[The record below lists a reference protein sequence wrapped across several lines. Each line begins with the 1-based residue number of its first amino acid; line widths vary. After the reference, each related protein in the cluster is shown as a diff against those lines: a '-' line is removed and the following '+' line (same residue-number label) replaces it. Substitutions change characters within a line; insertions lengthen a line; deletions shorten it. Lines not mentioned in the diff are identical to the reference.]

1 MLACI
6 ISVQT
11 NRLRFATAIAVALI
25 AALPLSA
32 CGSTVSASKGEAKET
47 SSMENGRD
55 KAIAAG
61 REFVKLR
68 YPDFVEDRKT
78 PVATDKGDTWEFT
91 YRLPDDMLGGAPVV
105 IFNKVDLSVKE
116 SYRTQ

>member
-1 MLACI
+1 MACI
-6 ISVQT
+6 IST
-11 NRLRFATAIAVALI
+11 RTTKLRFASAIVTAMIMAV
-25 AALPLSA
+25 PLSA
-32 CGSTVSASKGEAKET
+32 CGSTVGASKNEAKET
-47 SSMENGRD
+47 ASMDDGRE

-78 PVATDKGDTWEFT
+78 PIVTDKGDIWEFT

-105 IFNKVDLSVKE
+105 IFKKSDLSVKE

>member
-1 MLACI
+1 MVCI
-6 ISVQT
+6 SSIQT
-11 NRLRFATAIAVALI
+11 TKLRFTVTALTALLVVAS
-25 AALPLSA
+25 LSA
-32 CGSTVSASKGEAKET
+32 CGPTVENAKREAGEK
-47 SSMENGRD
+47 SVMDDGRD

-78 PVATDKGDTWEFT
+78 PIVTDKGDTWEFT

-105 IFNKVDLSVKE
+105 IFKKSDLSVKE

>member
-1 MLACI
+1 MACI
-6 ISVQT
+6 ISTQET
-11 NRLRFATAIAVALI
+11 KPRFALAAVA
-25 AALPLSA
+25 ALMVAVPLSA
-32 CGSTVSASKGEAKET
+32 CGSTVGASKNEAKET
-47 SSMENGRD
+47 SSMEDGRD
-55 KAIAAG
+55 RAIAAG

-78 PVATDKGDTWEFT
+78 PIVTDKGDTWEFT

-105 IFNKVDLSVKE
+105 IFNKADLSVKE

>member
-1 MLACI
+1 MACT
-6 ISVQT
+6 ISTQPT
-11 NRLRFATAIAVALI
+11 KLRVALVAATALIVAV
-25 AALPLSA
+25 PLTA
-32 CGSTVSASKGEAKET
+32 CGSTVSASKNEAKET
-47 SSMENGRD
+47 SAMEDGRD

-78 PVATDKGDTWEFT
+78 PIATDKGDTWEFT

-105 IFNKVDLSVKE
+105 IFNKADLSVKE

>member
-1 MLACI
+1 M
-6 ISVQT
+6 
-11 NRLRFATAIAVALI
+11 AVAI
-25 AALPLSA
+25 FAAMVMAVPLSA
-32 CGSTVSASKGEAKET
+32 CGSTVSSGKSAAKET
-47 SSMENGRD
+47 SSMEDGRD

-78 PVATDKGDTWEFT
+78 PVVTDKGETWEFT

-105 IFNKVDLSVKE
+105 IFNKADLTVRE

>member
-1 MLACI
+1 MACI
-6 ISVQT
+6 IST
-11 NRLRFATAIAVALI
+11 ESHRPRFAL
-25 AALPLSA
+25 AALTALLMAAPLSA
-32 CGSTVSASKGEAKET
+32 CGSTVSGTKSEAKET
-47 SSMENGRD
+47 RSMDDGRE

-78 PVATDKGDTWEFT
+78 PVVTDKGDTWEFT

-105 IFNKVDLSVKE
+105 IFNKADLSVKE

>member
-1 MLACI
+1 
-6 ISVQT
+6 
-11 NRLRFATAIAVALI
+11 
-25 AALPLSA
+25 
-32 CGSTVSASKGEAKET
+32 
-47 SSMENGRD
+47 MEDGRD

-78 PVATDKGDTWEFT
+78 PIVTDKGDTWEFT

-105 IFNKVDLSVKE
+105 IFNKADLSVKE
-116 SYRTQ
+116 SYRTQKSAAHYSPRLPRAATPSAHRS